1 MKQIYITTLLAFSF
15 LGSQAQIDCSS
26 GRFDQPIFQNVDIS
40 SNIVYGNAIDYQSQ
54 AMDLKMDIYQPQG
67 DTMQQRPLIIFA
79 FGGSFIMGDK
89 NLPDVT
95 RLCTEFA
102 KRGYVTA
109 SIQYRLGI
117 TIDFTNIVQNALAA
131 ATRAS
136 QDMKAAVRFFRKDK
150 AENNLYKINE
160 NKIIVGGVSA
170 GGFAALQTAYFDKE
184 SEAPILLDLNGLG
197 GLEGNSGN
205 PGFSSEVY
213 AVVNLSGALGR
224 ADWIEPGD
232 VPLVTLHGN
241 EDEVVPFG
249 HGFVK
254 LGGFNIIEVDGAKPI
269 HERAVDL
276 GIENELYTFYNQLH
290 VPFTSHAG
298 GSSMVNLYMDTTIQ
312 FVSNFLYKLEGCTP
326 SNSNPMANQPID
338 PLSIKKYN
346 VSQSFEVYPNPSADF
361 IRLKTNNT
369 ELENIN
375 YEMLDLTGKKLA
387 EGNVKASDFNIDL
400 KAYETGVYVLKISKN
415 NQIENYK
422 IVKQ

>member
-1 MKQIYITTLLAFSF
+1 MKQIYITILLAISLF
-15 LGSQAQIDCSS
+15 GTQAQIDCST
-26 GRFDQPIFQNVDIS
+26 GRFDQPIFQNVDIT
-40 SNIVYGNAIDYQSQ
+40 SNIVYGNAVNYQNQ

-79 FGGSFIMGDK
+79 FGGSFIAGDK

-117 TIDFTNIVQNALAA
+117 TIDFTSIVQNALAA

-150 AENNLYKINE
+150 AGNNLYKINE

-241 EDEVVPFG
+241 QDEVVPYG

-254 LGGFNIIEVDGAKPI
+254 LGGFNIIEVDGGKPI
-269 HERAVDL
+269 HERAIDL
-276 GIENELYTFYNQLH
+276 GIQSELYTFYNQLH

-326 SNSNPMANQPID
+326 SNPNPIANQPID

-361 IRLKTNNT
+361 IRLKTNDSQF
-369 ELENIN
+369 ENIN

-387 EGNVKASDFNIDL
+387 EGNAKASDFNIDL
-400 KAYETGVYVLKISKN
+400 KAYETGVYVLKIAKN